1 MKTALRRIA
10 MFATM
15 FLLMAAGVLLS
26 KQGSAQI
33 YEPEGI
39 NMPGNWNSWTNPP
52 TNLALASSTQVT
64 GGRIERI
71 DSGTLRWQTIFS
83 AAATGGDL
91 LPGSYEWLFTSGPS
105 TNYYQNKWAAANVV
119 MDSLQAY
126 TKEGSANNTVTLA
139 AGKWYTVNFEDVGY
153 ASNRAIFMQTS
164 GEPVEITG
172 VSVPASVAP
181 ATAAAIT
188 VTVGSAPSIEERFF
202 VRYSTDAWATSAI
215 VQAIMTGTTGTA
227 QIPGQASGTVVSY
240 YALSTTKAT
249 MTADF
254 DLYTIHWNNNSGA
267 NYTYTVGSAPAT
279 IAFANLQYP
288 GFGQSNPGMDYWV
301 YGQAYIPGITGQAT
315 PAPGLQMWVG
325 YSLTNTDP
333 ATWNDW
339 IVASYNTASGNN
351 DEFKGN
357 LGAGLP
363 VLGTIYYAT
372 RFKYNADPYVYGGFS
387 DTGGGFWNGTT
398 NISGILEIEVGMN
411 EGKAPVVSLYP
422 NPVADF
428 LTITLAIAADIRI
441 LDLTGRTI
449 FSGPLSIGAHRID
462 LKNALPGIYL
472 LELRSDNVVQRQ
484 KFVRN

>member
-1 MKTALRRIA
+1 MKHLYRRYATIA
-10 MFATM
+10 GS
-15 FLLMAAGVLLS
+15 LLMMAAALLISSDGVS
-26 KQGSAQI
+26 QI

-39 NMPGNWNSWTNPP
+39 NMPGSWNAWTNPP

-83 AAATGGDL
+83 VSATSGDL

-105 TNYYQNKWAAANVV
+105 TNYYQNKWSAANVV

-126 TKEGSANNTVTLA
+126 TKEGAANNTVTLA
-139 AGKWYTVNFEDVGY
+139 EGKWYTVNFEDVGY
-153 ASNRAIFMQTS
+153 TSNRAIFMQTS
-164 GEPVEITG
+164 GEPAEITG
-172 VSVPASVAP
+172 VSVPASVSP
-181 ATAAAIT
+181 NSAAAIT

-202 VRYSTDAWATSAI
+202 VRYSTDAWATSAV

-227 QIPGQASGTVVSY
+227 QIPGQANGTVVSY

-249 MTADF
+249 LTANF
-254 DLYTIHWNNNSGA
+254 DLYTIHWNNNSGS
-267 NYTYTVGSAPAT
+267 NYTYTVGTLPSAIT
-279 IAFANLQYP
+279 FANLQYP

-325 YSLTNTDP
+325 YNLSNTNP
-333 ATWNDW
+333 STWTDW
-339 IVASYNTASGNN
+339 IAATYNTAAGNN
-351 DEFKGN
+351 DEFKAN

-372 RFKYNADPYVYGGFS
+372 RFQYNADPYVYGGFS
-387 DTGGGFWNGTT
+387 ETGGGFWDGTA
-398 NISGILEIEVGMN
+398 NISGVLEIEVGMN
-411 EGKAPVVSLYP
+411 EGKSPVVSLYP
-422 NPVADF
+422 NPVSDF
-428 LTITLAIAADIRI
+428 LTITLVNAADIRI
-441 LDLTGRTI
+441 IDLTGRTVLSESLN
-449 FSGPLSIGAHRID
+449 SGLSRID
-462 LKNALPGIYL
+462 LRNTMPGIYL
-472 LELRSDNVVQRQ
+472 MELRSGQSQQRQ